1 MEVVQTGRLR
11 WRLLLGAS
19 CTTFVV
25 ATSRRAEKVPTGT
38 SGRLHNRMSHFDKKT
53 SPARRVSKFS
63 FTRCMVQSSRTPQ
76 VFQSHEQASH
86 EQATTPTFACGLS
99 VGLQVGQVR
108 GLASRSGCR
117 GGFAGNTSVAW
128 IYRVATFLRTVLVS
142 LSDAGTSRRKQEG
155 RQPTQKHTKAAVT
168 TRTPSL
174 ADRWTRRSLV
184 AMSRCTT
191 FAVPTSSNGQTICT
205 IKIIPICAKEGLIE
219 RTSSTD
225 WTCAIDTAHM
235 VQPVSTR
242 KTGSPS

>member
-1 MEVVQTGRLR
+1 METGKIHGSRTD
-11 WRLLLGAS
+11 GQAS
-19 CTTFVV
+19 VET
-25 ATSRRAEKVPTGT
+25 ATRGQ
-38 SGRLHNRMSHFDKKT
+38 LHNLCGGHFAQSREGAHWHKWTVAQPNVTFDKKT

-76 VFQSHEQASH
+76 VFQSHEQA
-86 EQATTPTFACGLS
+86 TTPTFACGLS

-117 GGFAGNTSVAW
+117 GRFAGNTSVAW
-128 IYRVATFLRTVLVS
+128 IYRVATFLSSVLASVS
-142 LSDAGTSRRKQEG
+142 NAGTSRRKQEG

-205 IKIIPICAKEGLIE
+205 IKIILICA
-219 RTSSTD
+219 TY
-225 WTCAIDTAHM
+225 WPCASDTARM
-235 VQPVSTR
+235 FQLVSQTR
-242 KTGSPS
+242 CGKSRDSGSTNA